1 MLNDEHVDILVV
13 EANSGAK
20 ISIEA
25 ALEAAVPYLRV
36 VAVNDGPEALDF
48 LFARGAYLNRADADP
63 PALILL
69 DLSMPC
75 IDIFSVLGQMQT
87 IEPQNA
93 LTLTSVVVFSDFQA
107 VVKKLGQH
115 WMNTH
120 ILS

>member
-36 VAVNDGPEALDF
+36 FAVNAGPEALDF
-48 LFARGAYLNRADADP
+48 LFARGVYLNRAGADP

-75 IDIFSVLGQMQT
+75 IDIFSVLGQIQA

-93 LTLTSVVVFSDFQA
+93 LTFTSVVVFSDFQA
-107 VVKKLGQH
+107 VVKKIGQY
-115 WMNTH
+115 WMNSH
-120 ILS
+120 MLS